1 MGQTAFIPAST
12 EQAKALRLGAD
23 PGLRRGCAVTP
34 GLLRALGPQTTT
46 EEAEFA
52 ALSNAAVLALLLSP
66 EPTRLVLATDV
77 EPAQTTATVDA
88 LGEIMIS
95 SLSWRQVRALFVDEP
110 EATEAVR
117 KARRAAAEAAP
128 ELTLAAALRLPEVN
142 ELLDGFDLMWFAPE
156 ELDHLDQTGD
166 PTDIAAD
173 RAD

>member
-1 MGQTAFIPAST
+1 L
-12 EQAKALRLGAD
+12 EQAKALRLGGD
-23 PGLRRGCAVTP
+23 LGLRRGCAVTP
-34 GLLRALGPQTTT
+34 GLLRALGPQTNR

-52 ALSNAAVLALLLSP
+52 ALSNAAVLALLVSSELG
-66 EPTRLVLATDV
+66 RVVLATDV
-77 EPAQTTATVDA
+77 ESAQITATVDA

-95 SLSWRQVRALFVDEP
+95 SLSWGQVRALFVDEP

-117 KARRAAAEAAP
+117 KARRAAAEGAQ
-128 ELTLAAALRLPEVN
+128 ELTLAAALGLPEVG
-142 ELLDGFDLMWFAPE
+142 ELLDGFDLLWFAPE